1 MQNTAP
7 GASFVRSTVFGN
19 QSRAKTLFEL
29 IGRRCGL
36 ADAAHTAPHVYELLA
51 TPQTVET
58 LQRAIA
64 RGDSYQQS
72 MSEGVLESFLT
83 ELYRRD
89 LIELSPDS

>member
-1 MQNTAP
+1 MQNTVP
-7 GASFVRSTVFGN
+7 GAAFVRSTPFGN
-19 QSRAKTLFEL
+19 QARVRTLFEL

-36 ADAAHTAPHVYELLA
+36 ADAAHTGPHVYELLE
-51 TPQTVET
+51 TPQTIET

-64 RGDSYQQS
+64 QEEPQ
-72 MSEGVLESFLT
+72 EGAAEEVLDSFLA